1 MEPSE
6 KLRILFD
13 LFDAGEDMMRQTLRR
28 RFPAATASQI
38 EERLI
43 AWLSS
48 RPGAEAGDALGRT
61 ASWPR
66 RRRG

>member
-6 KLRILFD
+6 KLRVLFD

-28 RFPAATASQI
+28 RFPAATAAEI
-38 EERLI
+38 EERVV
-43 AWLSS
+43 AWLAS
-48 RPGAEAGDALGRT
+48 RPGAEAGDAPGRT
-61 ASWPR
+61 ASWPH